1 MRRRMRSQEQR
12 EADLG
17 KQIEAKGG
25 PGERKVN

>member
-17 KQIEAKGG
+17 KQIGG
-25 PGERKVN
+25 QREGQERQK

>member
-17 KQIEAKGG
+17 KQIGRQREGQERAK
-25 PGERKVN
+25 